1 MTQTGTSTQDCGI
14 DICDPI
20 TRGKEGRKEAMVLQE
35 QQLAPDFRLPAVK
48 DDDAAVITYVQLAQL
63 RGQMVV
69 LVFVPK
75 GDRRGNAVE
84 IGGFRAA
91 HQALHERGV
100 KVFVISTATLTMQK
114 QFAVHYHLPFQLLS
128 DADAV
133 VAQAYGVWIEK
144 RLFGK
149 PYQGVERTTMLID
162 PEGKVRKI
170 WRRIRPEGHA
180 EEVLAFVET
189 LFGPL
194 PGSTAASN
202 E

>member
-1 MTQTGTSTQDCGI
+1 M
-14 DICDPI
+14 
-20 TRGKEGRKEAMVLQE
+20 ELQE
-35 QQLAPDFRLPAVK
+35 QQLAPDFRLPAVR

-63 RGQMVV
+63 RGQIVV

-84 IGGFRAA
+84 MGGFRAA

-100 KVFVISTATLTMQK
+100 KVFVISTATLTVQK

-128 DADAV
+128 DTDAT
-133 VAQAYGVWIEK
+133 VARAYSVWIEK

-162 PEGKVRKI
+162 QEGKLRKI
-170 WRRIRPEGHA
+170 WRRIKSEGHA
-180 EEVLAFVET
+180 EEVLAFIEKLV
-189 LFGPL
+189 GPTT
-194 PGSTAASN
+194 GSAAQSG
-202 E
+202 

>member
-1 MTQTGTSTQDCGI
+1 
-14 DICDPI
+14 
-20 TRGKEGRKEAMVLQE
+20 MVLQE
-35 QQLAPDFRLPAVK
+35 QQLAPDFTLPAVG

-63 RGQMVV
+63 RGQKVL

-84 IGGFRAA
+84 IAGFRDAY
-91 HQALHERGV
+91 QALSEHGV
-100 KVFVISTATLTMQK
+100 TIFGISTAALAIQK
-114 QFAVHYHLPFQLLS
+114 QVVVHYHLPFQLLS
-128 DADAV
+128 DTDAV

-162 PEGKVRKI
+162 QEGKVRKI
-170 WRRIRPEGHA
+170 WRRIKPEGHA

-189 LFGPL
+189 LFGPFTS
-194 PGSTAASN
+194 STVAS
-202 E
+202 EK

>member
-1 MTQTGTSTQDCGI
+1 MD
-14 DICDPI
+14 
-20 TRGKEGRKEAMVLQE
+20 LQE
-35 QQLAPDFRLPAVK
+35 QQLAPDFRLPAVR

-84 IGGFRAA
+84 MSGFRAA
-91 HQALHERGV
+91 HQVMHERGV
-100 KVFVISTATLTMQK
+100 KVFVISTATLTTQK

-128 DADAV
+128 DTDAT
-133 VAQAYGVWIEK
+133 VARAYGVWIEK

-162 PEGKVRKI
+162 QEGKLRKI
-170 WRRIRPEGHA
+170 WRRIKPAGHA
-180 EEVLAFVET
+180 EEVLAFIET
-189 LFGPL
+189 LVGPTT
-194 PGSTAASN
+194 GSAAPSG
-202 E
+202 